1 MGQWSDELMAI
12 DNFDSGIRSVTHTTS
27 PSGQVVEMDPVEWS
41 KNDYFVNLQHVEEV
55 EEPEVEA
62 KAPTMKRA
70 RRKKPPAVSKEKPQQ
85 VGEELV
91 DKAHKKDLRRRGL
104 S

>member
-1 MGQWSDELMAI
+1 MAI
-12 DNFDSGIRSVTHTTS
+12 DNFDSGIRSVTYTRTTE
-27 PSGQVVEMDPVEWS
+27 GELIEQDPVTWS
-41 KNDYFVNLQHVEEV
+41 KNDYFVNLQHPEE
-55 EEPEVEA
+55 EEPQEVEA

-70 RRKKPPAVSKEKPQQ
+70 RKKPPAVAKETPKQ

-91 DKAHKKDLRRRGL
+91 DKAHKKDLRKRGL